1 MAVTVPSGT
10 YPYEHNLTLR
20 RGDTF
25 SEVFT
30 FTSRDFTGCTFRFQV
45 RDLYDKKLILD
56 ITPTLS
62 STNVVTITKTATQT
76 NVRAGRY
83 QYDLAVIYP
92 SGVDTDYL
100 YGVCTI
106 TDDVSANIPNPLEV
120 GPVAPTVVTDVIE
133 VVAGEAITS
142 YTPIAIVSGLAYK
155 LDSSDITHKYAY
167 AGFSQ
172 NGVLLGGIV
181 LIQQIGLL
189 NKPGWGL
196 TANIPYY
203 SGADGAISV
212 SDSPAGF
219 VFRKIV
225 GISTDTA
232 TMMVLQGIEPY
243 GSIID
248 F

>member
-1 MAVTVPSGT
+1 MAVTVPDGT
-10 YPYEHNLTLR
+10 YPYSHNISAR

-25 SEVFT
+25 TEVFT
-30 FTSRDFTGCTFRFQV
+30 FTARDFTGYTFRCEV
-45 RDLYDKKLILD
+45 RDLYDKKRILEV
-56 ITPTLS
+56 TPTLT
-62 STNVVTITKTATQT
+62 STNVLTITWTATQM

-83 QYDLAVIYP
+83 QYDLAAIAP
-92 SGVDTDYL
+92 SGTDTDYL
-100 YGVCTI
+100 KGTFTI
-106 TDDVSANIPNPLEV
+106 ADDVSANVANPLEV
-120 GPVAPTVVTDVIE
+120 GPTAPTVVTDVIE

-142 YTPIAIVSGLAYK
+142 FTPIAIISGLAYK
-155 LDSSDITHKYAY
+155 LDSSDATHTYAY

-172 NGVLLGGIV
+172 NGVAIGGTV

-203 SGADGAISV
+203 AGADGAIDV

-225 GISTDTA
+225 GISTDTE
-232 TMMVLQGIEPY
+232 TMMILQGIQPY